1 MIQTLDV
8 PTQQAHAKSMPM
20 RRCRCSFWAALLLG
34 LAQLAAGSPLL
45 RSNAGAIMT
54 PAAAQSKEI
63 SRPMSLWARAS
74 TTRSSG
80 GAGGWSSARGAA
92 TAVAG
97 VGTLLSGSGS
107 SAGRGLAL
115 GVLLASPHLAA
126 ARPLEAANTSVVPFS
141 EAFAQTR
148 RVLTGYAMDDSNIYT
163 AVTAWFADNVT
174 AEATYGHISTWDT
187 SAVTSM
193 VELFC
198 WHGWCSYKNE
208 GAGNFNADISAWDVS
223 GFTLCGNQ
231 IYGAFVLHRR
241 VDLHAINAT
250 PVR

>member
-1 MIQTLDV
+1 M
-8 PTQQAHAKSMPM
+8 PT
-20 RRCRCSFWAALLLG
+20 RRCPSTTTTTW
-34 LAQLAAGSPLL
+34 LAIAVLATA
-45 RSNAGAIMT
+45 RSS
-54 PAAAQSKEI
+54 AAQS
-63 SRPMSLWARAS
+63 SN
-74 TTRSSG
+74 
-80 GAGGWSSARGAA
+80 AA
-92 TAVAG
+92 ITG
-97 VGTLLSGSGS
+97 FGTLLSGSGS

-115 GVLLASPHLAA
+115 GVLLALPHLAA

-198 WHGWCSYKNE
+198 RHGWCNYKNP
-208 GAGNFNADISAWDVS
+208 GAADFNSDISAWDVS
-223 GFTLCGNQ
+223 GFTLCG
-231 IYGAFVLHRR
+231 
-241 VDLHAINAT
+241 
-250 PVR
+250 

>member
-1 MIQTLDV
+1 MAIAV
-8 PTQQAHAKSMPM
+8 
-20 RRCRCSFWAALLLG
+20 
-34 LAQLAAGSPLL
+34 LATA
-45 RSNAGAIMT
+45 RSS
-54 PAAAQSKEI
+54 AAQS
-63 SRPMSLWARAS
+63 SN
-74 TTRSSG
+74 
-80 GAGGWSSARGAA
+80 AA
-92 TAVAG
+92 ITG
-97 VGTLLSGSGS
+97 FGTLLSGSGS

-115 GVLLASPHLAA
+115 GVLLALPHLAA

-198 WHGWCSYKNE
+198 RHGWCNYKNP
-208 GAGNFNADISAWDVS
+208 GAADFNSDISAWDVS

-231 IYGAFVLHRR
+231 IYGAFVLNCR
-241 VDLHAINAT
+241 VDLHAIDAAPARWRGDVGSSPLDGT
-250 PVR
+250 SAAAS

>member
-1 MIQTLDV
+1 M
-8 PTQQAHAKSMPM
+8 PT
-20 RRCRCSFWAALLLG
+20 RRCPSTTTTTW
-34 LAQLAAGSPLL
+34 LAIAVLA
-45 RSNAGAIMT
+45 
-54 PAAAQSKEI
+54 
-63 SRPMSLWARAS
+63 
-74 TTRSSG
+74 TTRSS
-80 GAGGWSSARGAA
+80 AA
-92 TAVAG
+92 AITG

-163 AVTAWFADNVT
+163 AVTAWFADSVT